1 MKNQKNPKTITF
13 KWGKV
18 SKATEY
24 HFEIIDQKG
33 KSVLSEII
41 KDKTSYLLDFV
52 KLPDAQKR
60 IFSNGNFTWTVKG
73 VRRIDSDKDGK
84 LDKIFQEG
92 AESESSFNTNI
103 PTPTKSKA
111 KGAVNPYGL

>member
-1 MKNQKNPKTITF
+1 MSGIFTKKEIRPLKRKIDTTRDFLIKNLKI
-13 KWGKV
+13 
-18 SKATEY
+18 AR
-24 HFEIIDQKG
+24 
-33 KSVLSEII
+33 
-41 KDKTSYLLDFV
+41 
-52 KLPDAQKR
+52 QKR

>member
-1 MKNQKNPKTITF
+1 MDKKIYGRGAAILTSGNSTQVKTGAWKNKFPVHSDEKCKNCMLCVPYCPEGCI
-13 KWGKV
+13 
-18 SKATEY
+18 Y
-24 HFEIIDQKG
+24 QI
-33 KSVLSEII
+33 
-41 KDKTSYLLDFV
+41 
-52 KLPDAQKR
+52 
-60 IFSNGNFTWTVKG
+60 
-73 VRRIDSDKDGK
+73 DGK